1 MSRLILIVL
10 LFAASIYAR
19 AENAPYHIN
28 AGDLL
33 IVYVWNEKDLSQEV
47 LVHPDGK
54 ISLPLAGQLQAGGL
68 TAEEVQNSLAD
79 ALGKFM
85 KDRPSVTVAIKETR
99 GNKIYVLG
107 KVNRPGEYPITQP
120 TDIMQALAIAGGLNA
135 FAAENSINILHRN
148 KDGSQKALK
157 FRYSDVK
164 SGDELNTNIL
174 LDSGDVVVVP

>member
-1 MSRLILIVL
+1 M
-10 LFAASIYAR
+10 AAAINAR
-19 AENAPYHIN
+19 AESVPYHIN
-28 AGDLL
+28 PGDVLV
-33 IVYVWNEKDLSQEV
+33 VYVWNEKDLSQEV

-54 ISLPLAGQLQAGGL
+54 ISLPLAGQLKAGGL
-68 TAEEVQNSLAD
+68 TAEEVQNNLAE
-79 ALGKFM
+79 ALAKFM
-85 KDRPSVTVAIKETR
+85 QDKPSVAVAIKQTA

-120 TDIMQALAIAGGLNA
+120 TDVMQALAIAGGLNS

-148 KDGSQKALK
+148 KDGSQKAIK